1 MNNFKIAVIG
11 LGKLGLPCA
20 TVMSKHYSVVGYD
33 IGPVIADFPLKATI
47 NSCIEGSDVIFVAVP
62 TPHEKEYGG
71 ETPTSHLPV
80 KDFDYSIV
88 KNVLATI
95 AQYKTPNQQVVLIS
109 TVLPGTVRRE
119 LAPIIP
125 DIIYNPYLISVGTV
139 AADFIDPE
147 MIIIGHNN
155 NPNVEKLYEIY
166 NTCCVPNSRYEMGS
180 WEDAEAIKIFYN
192 TFSST
197 KLALVNT
204 IYDVSQR
211 IGNMNV
217 DNITSALADCT
228 RRIMSHKYMTA
239 GLGDGGACHP
249 RDNIALRWLAN
260 ELNLGY
266 DIFGD
271 IMLAREAQARNMA
284 QVLCSYKLPVVI
296 LGQSYKVN
304 VPNRD
309 GSYAL
314 LVGHYVEELG
324 GKLFYHDPLNTIN
337 YVGNEPVVYL
347 VSYHHD
353 WTRSYE
359 YISKSIVI
367 DPWRTGLEI
376 PHCTVVNL

>member
-1 MNNFKIAVIG
+1 MKISMIG

-33 IGPVIADFPLKATI
+33 IGPVIADFPLKPTI
-47 NSCIEGSDVIFVAVP
+47 NSCIDGSDVIFVAVP
-62 TPHEKEYGG
+62 TPHEAEYGG

-88 KNVLATI
+88 KDVLTKI
-95 AQYKTPNQQVVLIS
+95 AQYKTPQQQVVLIS
-109 TVLPGTVRRE
+109 TVLPGTTRRE
-119 LAPIIP
+119 LAPIIS
-125 DIIYNPYLISVGTV
+125 DIIYNPYLIAVGTV

-147 MIIIGHNN
+147 MVIIGHDD
-155 NPNVEKLYEIY
+155 NPNIEKLIEIY
-166 NTCCVPNSRYEMGS
+166 NTCCIPNIRYETGT

-192 TFSST
+192 TFAST

-211 IGNMNV
+211 IGNINV
-217 DNITSALADCT
+217 DNVTTALADCT

-271 IMLAREAQARNMA
+271 IMRTREAQAKNMA
-284 QVLCSYKLPVVI
+284 QVLCKYNMPIVI

-304 VPNRD
+304 VPNHD

-324 GKLFYHDPLNTIN
+324 GKLFYHDPLNNIKFE
-337 YVGNEPVVYL
+337 GNEPVVYL
-347 VSYHHD
+347 ISYHHD
-353 WTRSYE
+353 WTKNYDF
-359 YISKSIVI
+359 ISNSIVV
-367 DPWRTGLEI
+367 DPWRTNLNI
-376 PHCTVVNL
+376 PNCNIINL

>member
-125 DIIYNPYLISVGTV
+125 DIIYNPYLIAVGTV

-192 TFSST
+192 TFAST

-353 WTRSYE
+353 WTRNFDYNPN
-359 YISKSIVI
+359 SIVI

>member
-1 MNNFKIAVIG
+1 MKISMIG

-20 TVMSKHYSVVGYD
+20 TVMSKHYEVVGYD
-33 IGPVIADFPLKATI
+33 IGPIHADFPLKATI
-47 NSCIEGSDVIFVAVP
+47 NSCIDGSDIIFVAVP

-88 KNVLATI
+88 KDVLVKI
-95 AQYKTPNQQVVLIS
+95 AQYKTAQQQVVLIS
-109 TVLPGTVRRE
+109 TVLPGTTRRE

-125 DIIYNPYLISVGTV
+125 DIIYNPYLIAVGTV
-139 AADFIDPE
+139 GEDFTDPE
-147 MIIIGHNN
+147 MIIIGHND
-155 NPNVEKLYEIY
+155 NPNIEKLVQIY
-166 NTCCVPNSRYEMGS
+166 NTCCAPNSRYETGT

-192 TFSST
+192 TFAST

-249 RDNIALRWLAN
+249 RDNIALRWLAS

-266 DIFGD
+266 DIFGN
-271 IMLAREAQARNMA
+271 IMQTREAQAKNMA
-284 QVLCSYKLPVVI
+284 QVLVNYGLPVCI
-296 LGQSYKVN
+296 LGQSYKPN

-314 LVGHYVEELG
+314 LVGYYVQELG
-324 GKLFYHDPLNTIN
+324 GVLHYHDPLNNIEMPL
-337 YVGNEPVVYL
+337 VDPVTYL
-347 VSYHHD
+347 ISYHHEWLAD
-353 WTRSYE
+353 YN
-359 YISKSIVI
+359 YISNSIIV
-367 DPWRTGLEI
+367 DPWRTNMTV
-376 PHCTVVNL
+376 PNCTVINL

>member
-1 MNNFKIAVIG
+1 MKISMIG

-20 TVMSKHYSVVGYD
+20 TVMSKHYEVVGYD
-33 IGPVIADFPLKATI
+33 IGPIHADFPLKATI
-47 NSCIEGSDVIFVAVP
+47 NSCIENSDIIFVAVP

-80 KDFDYSIV
+80 KDFDYTIV
-88 KNVLATI
+88 KDVLIKI
-95 AQYKTPNQQVVLIS
+95 AQYKTPQQQVVLIS
-109 TVLPGTVRRE
+109 TVLPGTTRRE

-125 DIIYNPYLISVGTV
+125 DIIYNPYLIAVGTV
-139 AADFIDPE
+139 GEDFIDPE
-147 MIIIGHNN
+147 MIIIGHND
-155 NPNVEKLYEIY
+155 NPNVEKLVEIY
-166 NTCCVPNSRYEMGS
+166 STCCAPNSRYETGT

-192 TFSST
+192 TFAST

-217 DNITSALADCT
+217 DNITSALADST
-228 RRIMSHKYMTA
+228 RRIMSAKYMTA

-249 RDNIALRWLAN
+249 RDNIALRWLAD

-271 IMLAREAQARNMA
+271 IMKAREAQAKNMA
-284 QVLCSYKLPVVI
+284 QVLVNYGLPVCI
-296 LGQSYKVN
+296 LGQSYKPN

-314 LVGHYVEELG
+314 LVGHYVRELG
-324 GKLFYHDPLNTIN
+324 GVLHYHDPLNNIELPL
-337 YVGNEPVVYL
+337 VDPVTYL
-347 VSYHHD
+347 ISYHHGWLAD
-353 WTRSYE
+353 YN
-359 YISKSIVI
+359 YIPNSIIV
-367 DPWRTGLEI
+367 DPWRTNMNI
-376 PHCTVVNL
+376 PNCKVINL